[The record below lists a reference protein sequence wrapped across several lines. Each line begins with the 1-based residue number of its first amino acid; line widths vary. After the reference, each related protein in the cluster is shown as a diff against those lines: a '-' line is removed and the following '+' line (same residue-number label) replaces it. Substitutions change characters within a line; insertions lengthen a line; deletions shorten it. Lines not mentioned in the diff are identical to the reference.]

1 MFRPQWL
8 EPLQGTLIPLRLLT
22 LAAVCT
28 NSVIKLTNI
37 ARSNGGA
44 INVRDKIISSANR
57 DCPLNGR
64 KKKRIKTWTKAF
76 HVPCGGKIRK
86 KKHQTRS
93 LNWFY
98 LPLFAEQTQWEL
110 VNAGFLLLLLSLSL
124 TILTT
129 FKKWYKIGI
138 IGVFRS
144 FQHTGT
150 DRPYG
155 CTDDQAMYK
164 VTSMCKQNAK
174 KANRTRVNVMCFL
187 LFLLLC
193 VFLPRAPVIV
203 YLLL

>member
-1 MFRPQWL
+1 MTWAVTGNTDSPPFAHTRRCVHQQCNKINQYRSFEWRRHKCERQNNIFRK
-8 EPLQGTLIPLRLLT
+8 QGL
-22 LAAVCT
+22 
-28 NSVIKLTNI
+28 
-37 ARSNGGA
+37 
-44 INVRDKIISSANR
+44 SSEWK
-57 DCPLNGR
+57 
-64 KKKRIKTWTKAF
+64 KKKRIKTWTNAF

-86 KKHQTRS
+86 KKHKTRS